1 MRSLGLD
8 QFSEILRVRN
18 KEMTSFFLS
27 PLYNNVYTRAHQ
39 LVMETWISSFLSTHT
54 VALLEVKSME
64 V

>member
-18 KEMTSFFLS
+18 KEMTFFFLS
-27 PLYNNVYTRAHQ
+27 LLYNNVYTRPHQ
-39 LVMETWISSFLSTHT
+39 LVMEIWISSFLSTHT
-54 VALLEVKSME
+54 VAPLEVKWIE